1 MKVEIREKV
10 KKILLIIGAVLGAL
24 LSTIGTLLY
33 FSIKWMFKTWT
44 NLTMDEL
51 VYHLTAPLEGTN
63 DGMIQEYLDVCAVP
77 AILMLLLVV
86 ILFIAW
92 RTKKRWYVVMGASI
106 IVPIIVS
113 GVSVHGAWNE
123 LDVAPLERQLE
134 IGDRVYIGKNV
145 WIGRNVCIMPGV
157 KICDGAVIGA
167 NSVVTHDIPEKCI
180 AVGAPAKVIREV
192 REEG

>member
-1 MKVEIREKV
+1 MIKTVV
-10 KKILLIIGAVLGAL
+10 KNVYWSLKHKKFKSVGSNTCMPVNSEIIGENNI
-24 LSTIGTLLY
+24 SIGDN
-33 FSIKWMFKTWT
+33 FSAGK
-44 NLTMDEL
+44 NLKL
-51 VYHLTAPLEGTN
+51 RVWSQYNGQKLKNKPLMVIGNNVSLMSNCQISCANEIIVN
-63 DGMIQEYLDVCAVP
+63 DGV
-77 AILMLLLVV
+77 LMGDNV
-86 ILFIAW
+86 FI
-92 RTKKRWYVVMGASI
+92 TDNF
-106 IVPIIVS
+106 
-113 GVSVHGAWNE
+113 HGSNSWNE